1 MRSDAKR
8 AFYFNTDANSL
19 GGAIDAPFQQTI
31 PSQASASLPAV
42 GGHIT
47 HRTDAFN
54 FQEIISC
61 RAAYTRVSGRA
72 IDPTDGPWSA
82 VLTSVVEGLNILDI
96 VTADRMVAQLSVE
109 YSAGELY
116 PRVSL
121 AGSHFDHLKI
131 GGCDAYPQLNSSLL
145 IPACTS
151 DSSQSSLTFPDFQ
164 RTGRQQAGTL
174 LSSTLGEEKRV
185 VPAWII
191 ERYGWMTSDQ
201 DSVQNDFVLCSL
213 VDSVDRAIPA
223 CSFGHVIEVPDFGRI
238 FLGELL
244 VSPRSVRISMVRADL
259 GCNVSG
265 AVSAASGGVGG
276 RTVPP

>member
-8 AFYFNTDANSL
+8 TFYFNTDANSL

-47 HRTDAFN
+47 HRTDTFN
-54 FQEIISC
+54 FEEIISC
-61 RAAYTRVSGRA
+61 RAAYTRVTGRA
-72 IDPTDGPWSA
+72 LQTDGPWSA

-109 YSAGELY
+109 YTSGEKY
-116 PRVSL
+116 PTVSL

-131 GGCDAYPQLNSSLL
+131 GGYDAHPQLNSSLL
-145 IPACTS
+145 IPACSS

-164 RTGRQQAGTL
+164 RTGRRQAGTL
-174 LSSTLGEEKRV
+174 LNSTLEEEKRV
-185 VPAWII
+185 VPAWIT

-201 DSVQNDFVLCSL
+201 DSVEDDFVLCSL

-223 CSFGHVIEVPDFGRI
+223 CSFGHVLEIPDFGRI

-244 VSPRSVRISMVRADL
+244 VTPRSVRISMVRADL

-276 RTVPP
+276 HMVPP